1 MVLCDHLKEWDG
13 RGGGRGLKREGH
25 VLTYGRFML
34 MCGKNQHSIVKQLA
48 SN

>member
-1 MVLCDHLKEWDG
+1 MG
-13 RGGGRGLKREGH
+13 REVGGGSRGRGH